1 MLEALQ
7 QVQLPPSPVQRQ
19 AAQSGKMPSATATNE
34 MQQIDTGFIKSL
46 ADNKELVQAARS
58 EKAALEEE
66 IYAYLSYEQG
76 GKELQRLVMTQ
87 KSVIVGRSDPKRDFV
102 PDIDL
107 SQLDPK
113 KTVSRQHAR
122 IRFEETFFYIE
133 DLKSRNK
140 TRVGELPLDTL
151 KPALLKHGDIVHFGS
166 VRMRFGIPGMGALP
180 EIEK

>member
-1 MLEALQ
+1 
-7 QVQLPPSPVQRQ
+7 
-19 AAQSGKMPSATATNE
+19 
-34 MQQIDTGFIKSL
+34 MQQLDTGFIKSL
-46 ADNKELVQAARS
+46 ADNVELMQAARS
-58 EKAALEEE
+58 EKAAAEAEV
-66 IYAYLSYEQG
+66 YAYLSYEQG
-76 GKELQRLVMTQ
+76 GKEFQRLVMTQ
-87 KSVIVGRSDPKRDFV
+87 KSVIVGRSDPKRDFT

-140 TRVGELPLDTL
+140 TRVGELPLDSL

-166 VRMRFGIPGMGALP
+166 VRVRFGIPGMGALP
-180 EIEK
+180 ESEK